1 MPRFLSP
8 EWVEAF
14 NQAASHIELA
24 EPGPDAAIAARS
36 GTFAV
41 CQMVLGGPDGD
52 VAVTLQVTGGQVV
65 MTPGPSETAEV
76 TVTVT
81 WDDAV
86 AMARGTA
93 GVIDALTAGRIRV
106 RGDLGVLLAGQSML
120 AGLQEHLGPLNKRTS
135 W

>member
-14 NQAASHIELA
+14 NQAARHVELA
-24 EPGPDAAIAARS
+24 EPGPGVAIAARA

-41 CQMVLGGPDGD
+41 CQTVLGGPEGD

-65 MTPGPSETAEV
+65 MTPGPSDTAEV
-76 TVTVT
+76 TVTVA

-86 AMARGTA
+86 AMARGTL

-106 RGDLGVLLAGQSML
+106 RGDLGVLLAGQSVL
-120 AGLQEHLGPLNKRTS
+120 AGLQEHLGPLNERTS